1 MKCFKHLE
9 RKCNPRKCNE
19 ICYIK
24 DKYKGVLD
32 VFHTSD
38 PYNRQIEVNN
48 IALTRFQQLADEL
61 LDQVV
66 EMVYNETKMYPSIKA
81 INIIRNRIKGIDSL

>member
-1 MKCFKHLE
+1 MKCFKNLE
-9 RKCNPRKCNE
+9 RECNPRKCNE
-19 ICYIK
+19 VCYIK

-48 IALTRFQQLADEL
+48 YALKCFQELADAL
-61 LDQVV
+61 LDEIV
-66 EMVYNETKMYPSIKA
+66 ENTYNKYKMYPNIKA
-81 INIIRNRIKGIDSL
+81 INIIRNRIKGIDDL